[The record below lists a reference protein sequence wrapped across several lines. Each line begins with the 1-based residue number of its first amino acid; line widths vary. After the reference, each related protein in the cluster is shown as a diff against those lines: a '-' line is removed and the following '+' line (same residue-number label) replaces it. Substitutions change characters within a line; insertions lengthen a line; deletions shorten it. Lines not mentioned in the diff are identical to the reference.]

1 MLYFSHSDRDT
12 CLRLDTNDR
21 EPRRAIG
28 RRRYPLTCASGG
40 HRSTTAEADRKRSCA
55 EVDGAGTVEA
65 AGAATWFDI
74 AGSIDVAVRVPL
86 VSLWLP
92 GVEWIAF
99 RAALA
104 GRFAGRIAHRRAGL
118 TAHADVAA
126 TCALEQ

>member
-21 EPRRAIG
+21 APRRAIG
-28 RRRYPLTCASGG
+28 RRRSPLTSASGG
-40 HRSTTAEADRKRSCA
+40 HRSTTADASARRPCA
-55 EVDGAGTVEA
+55 EGDGAGPVQP
-65 AGAATWFDI
+65 AGAATGFDS
-74 AGSIDVAVRVPL
+74 AGSIGVAVRVPL

-126 TCALEQ
+126 TCA